1 MPRFSPFAIYLTGL
15 GSWFVP
21 LGIQQV
27 LFAAYQSMGAG
38 QRVDM
43 PFDAYGVK
51 KPIDLWFNPK
61 R

>member
-1 MPRFSPFAIYLTGL
+1 
-15 GSWFVP
+15 
-21 LGIQQV
+21 
-27 LFAAYQSMGAG
+27 MGAG
-38 QRVDM
+38 QRIDM